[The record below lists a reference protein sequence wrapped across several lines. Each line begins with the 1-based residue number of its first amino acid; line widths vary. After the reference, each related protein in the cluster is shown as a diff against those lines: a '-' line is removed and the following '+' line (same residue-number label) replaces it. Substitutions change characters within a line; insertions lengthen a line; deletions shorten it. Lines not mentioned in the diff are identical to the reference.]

1 MIQKTRRRVPR
12 GMPLFPDRP
21 RLSQEEI
28 EKRMAADDAFG
39 KRCREIFDRVSPELI
54 EDHYDWAIMIE
65 PDSGDYFIAQDPK
78 VAFQKA
84 RDKHPTADILEMR
97 LNETG
102 TCGRI

>member
-54 EDHYDWAIMIE
+54 KDHYDWFILIE
-65 PDSGDYFIAQDPK
+65 PDSGDYFIDPEHK
-78 VAFQKA
+78 VALQKA
-84 RDKHPTADILEMR
+84 REKHPQAEILAMQ

>member
-1 MIQKTRRRVPR
+1 
-12 GMPLFPDRP
+12 MPLFPDRP

-28 EKRMAADDAFG
+28 EKRLAAFG

-54 EDHYDWAIMIE
+54 KDHYDWAIMIE

-84 RDKHPTADILEMR
+84 REKHPTADILEMR

-102 TCGRI
+102 TCGRT